1 MPFSAACKRGE
12 NRDPCLIGNTY
23 GDGSSL
29 TIMQR
34 LANKDKSAVK
44 DCLDRYG
51 NLIWTLSKKYNS
63 SIEDAELVTQEI
75 FADVWRHAQQGETS
89 YYAEG
94 HLIVKIA
101 WRRLIKNRGDAAETF

>member
-1 MPFSAACKRGE
+1 MIRASSE
-12 NRDPCLIGNTY
+12 IIGDTC
-23 GDGSSL
+23 GDGTSL
-29 TIMQR
+29 TIMER

-101 WRRLIKNRGDAAETF
+101 WLRLVKNRVAAADNF